1 MLRIS
6 MQARTRRP
14 IWVTL
19 ALACITLIFFSGLVQ
34 VAHTHAPGPLPHS
47 DCTFCLTAHLSI
59 HPGAVPPDLQP
70 ILAPVWRVADPKPV
84 LRHFS
89 IAFSLHSRPP
99 PDQTAVA

>member
-1 MLRIS
+1 MRRIGK
-6 MQARTRRP
+6 QAGTRHP
-14 IWVTL
+14 IWVVL
-19 ALACITLIFFSGLVQ
+19 AFACIALIFFSGLVQ

-84 LRHFS
+84 QRYLSF
-89 IAFSLHSRPP
+89 AFSLYSRPP